1 MATELYDVIIIGG
14 GPAGYTA
21 ALYCGRAAMKT
32 LLLEKYMPGGQMATT
47 AHIDNYPGFPE
58 GVDGFT
64 LAMDMQKQAER
75 FKIEHKMEEITSV
88 ATQGLTKEVSTSGG
102 TTYKA
107 KSLIIASGASPR
119 EIGLKE
125 ERELR
130 GKGVSYCATCDGA
143 FFRNKTVA
151 VIGGGDTAAADAVF
165 LSKLCKQVYVVH
177 RRDTLRAAAV
187 YQDALNQAENV
198 TFVWDSTVEEI
209 SHEQVVTG
217 IVVKNKH
224 TGEIS
229 TIQCQGVFVAI
240 GNVPNTGLFNGQIE
254 LDGNGYVVSDEY
266 TKTSRLGVFVA
277 GDVRTKPLRQVVTA
291 VADGAVA
298 AYMAEEYIQL
308 QTTEEAYK

>member
-58 GVDGFT
+58 GIDGFT
-64 LAMDMQKQAER
+64 LAMDIQKQAER
-75 FKIEHKMEEITSV
+75 FQIEHKMEEVQSV
-88 ATQGLTKEVSTSGG
+88 KMDAQIKEVTVAGG
-102 TTYKA
+102 ATYLAKA
-107 KSLIIASGASPR
+107 IIIASGASPR
-119 EIGLKE
+119 ELGLEE
-125 ERELR
+125 ERALR

-165 LSKLCKQVYVVH
+165 LSKLCKQVYIVH
-177 RRDTLRAAAV
+177 RRDVLRAAAA
-187 YQDALNQAENV
+187 YQDVLKQAENV

-209 SHEQVVTG
+209 LHDQVVTG
-217 IVVKNKH
+217 IKIKNKNS
-224 TGEIS
+224 GEVS
-229 TIQCQGVFVAI
+229 TIECQGIFVAI
-240 GNVPNTGLFNGQIE
+240 GNVPNTDLYQGQIE
-254 LDGNGYVVSDEY
+254 IDGNGYVVSDEC
-266 TKTSRLGVFVA
+266 TKTSQLGVFVA

-308 QTTEEAYK
+308 QTK

>member
-1 MATELYDVIIIGG
+1 MATEIYDVIIIGG

-21 ALYCGRAAMKT
+21 AIYCGRAAMKT
-32 LLLEKYMPGGQMATT
+32 LLLEKYMPGGQMGIT

-58 GVDGFT
+58 GIDGFT
-64 LAMDMQKQAER
+64 LAMDMEKQAER
-75 FKIEHKMEEITSV
+75 FQIEHKTESKFCSIRP
-88 ATQGLTKEVSTSGG
+88 KDKSGCFNG
-102 TTYKA
+102 TVYSA
-107 KSLIIASGASPR
+107 KSVIIASGASAR
-119 EIGLKE
+119 ELGLPE

-187 YQDALNQAENV
+187 YYDVLKQTENV

-209 SHEQVVTG
+209 LHDNTVTG
-217 IVVKNKH
+217 IRIKNKH
-224 TGEIS
+224 TGQLQ
-229 TIQCQGVFVAI
+229 TIDCQGVFVAI
-240 GNVPNTGLFNGQIE
+240 GNVPNTKLYEKQIE
-254 LDGNGYVVSDEY
+254 LDGNGYVIAEEN
-266 TKTSRLGVFVA
+266 TKTSQLGVFVA
-277 GDVRTKPLRQVVTA
+277 GDIRTKPLRQVVTA

-308 QTTEEAYK
+308 QTAETE

>member
-1 MATELYDVIIIGG
+1 MATEIYDVIIIGG

-21 ALYCGRAAMKT
+21 AIYCGRAAMKT
-32 LLLEKYMPGGQMATT
+32 LLLEKYMPGGQMGIT

-58 GVDGFT
+58 GIDGFT
-64 LAMDMQKQAER
+64 LAMDMEKQAER
-75 FKIEHKMEEITSV
+75 FQIEHRTEEVSSV
-88 ATQGLTKEVSTSGG
+88 QLDQKIKEVTVSNG
-102 TTYKA
+102 TVYSA
-107 KSLIIASGASPR
+107 KSVIIASGASAR
-119 EIGLKE
+119 ELGLPE

-187 YQDALNQAENV
+187 YYDVLKQTENV

-209 SHEQVVTG
+209 LHDNTVTG
-217 IVVKNKH
+217 IRIKNKH
-224 TGEIS
+224 TGQLQ
-229 TIQCQGVFVAI
+229 TIDCQGVFVAI
-240 GNVPNTGLFNGQIE
+240 GNVPNTKLYEKQIE
-254 LDGNGYVVSDEY
+254 LDGNGYVIAEEN
-266 TKTSRLGVFVA
+266 TKTSQLGVFVA
-277 GDVRTKPLRQVVTA
+277 GDIRTKPLRQVVTA

-308 QTTEEAYK
+308 QTAETE